1 MSALGILHTALS
13 LLPVIVG
20 AYGFCRDGRIAPAL
34 RLGNWYL
41 YGMLASV
48 VTSFGLSSSGGFNVG
63 HALGL
68 VALAAILVGRYADQ
82 MTWLGNG
89 RPYLEVASMT
99 FSYFVLMIP
108 GLNETLSRVP
118 PGDPIGHG
126 PDSPA
131 VQTALLIAVAI
142 FLIGLTYQMLK
153 LRSRRLA
160 AASPARLHH

>member
-1 MSALGILHTALS
+1 MSALGILHTVLS

-20 AYGFCRDGRIAPAL
+20 AYGFCRDGRVIPAL

-41 YGMLASV
+41 GGMLASV

-63 HALGL
+63 HTLGL
-68 VALAAILVGRYADQ
+68 VALAAILVARYAERL
-82 MTWLGNG
+82 TWLGNG

-131 VQTALLIAVAI
+131 VQAALLIALVI
-142 FLIGLTYQMLK
+142 FLVGLTYQMLT
-153 LRSRRLA
+153 LRSRRIA
-160 AASPARLHH
+160 AALARQHH